1 MKALSFEGNGNEYF
15 KIWIVNVLL
24 TIITVGLYY
33 PWAKVRNHRYF
44 YGNTKL
50 EGRNFEYHATGKQL
64 FLGYLISMI
73 LFIIYVVIQKVSPI
87 GSLVVVLILFAGIPW
102 LIWRSLKFSMRMTS
116 FSNVRFSF
124 AGVLGQSYI
133 NFLLIPILF
142 ILALYVVPIGAS
154 ILIPML
160 IAGTKI
166 ASWATVIIPIAII
179 TSLVF
184 SFYLY
189 AYIKKRNSSY
199 IINGSRYGQG
209 VFHTKLE
216 TKKFLAISF
225 KTLLLTILV
234 IGATFLLI
242 GGIVY
247 TTIGLESI
255 MELKNSM
262 NDPKSM
268 QENIGIVMP
277 IILSVYGGLIL
288 ASILIMAYSITR
300 QRTYIFENTTL
311 DEKIKFAS
319 TLEAKPL
326 IWIMF
331 TNLIAILLTIGLAFP
346 WAKVRMARLMVENTL
361 VDTEHGF
368 DAYMTQKQKEESS
381 LGEQIGD
388 AFDVDVGLGF

>member
-73 LFIIYVVIQKVSPI
+73 LFIIYVVIQQVSPI

-124 AGVLGQSYI
+124 AGGLGQSYI
-133 NFLLIPILF
+133 NFLLIPIMF
-142 ILALYVVPIGAS
+142 ILTLYIVPIGAS
-154 ILIPML
+154 ILIPKL
-160 IAGTKI
+160 IAETKI
-166 ASWATVIIPIAII
+166 ASWATVIISIAII
-179 TSLVF
+179 ASLVF

-209 VFHTKLE
+209 VFHANLE

-262 NDPKSM
+262 NDPKSI
-268 QENIGIVMP
+268 QENMGIVMP
-277 IILSVYGGLIL
+277 IILSVYGGLIF
-288 ASILIMAYSITR
+288 ASMLILAYSMTR

-326 IWIMF
+326 VWVMF

>member
-124 AGVLGQSYI
+124 AGALGQSYI

-179 TSLVF
+179 ASLVF

-234 IGATFLLI
+234 LGATFLLI

-319 TLEAKPL
+319 TLKAKPL

>member
-234 IGATFLLI
+234 LGATFLLI

-268 QENIGIVMP
+268 QENIGIMMP

-326 IWIMF
+326 LWIMF